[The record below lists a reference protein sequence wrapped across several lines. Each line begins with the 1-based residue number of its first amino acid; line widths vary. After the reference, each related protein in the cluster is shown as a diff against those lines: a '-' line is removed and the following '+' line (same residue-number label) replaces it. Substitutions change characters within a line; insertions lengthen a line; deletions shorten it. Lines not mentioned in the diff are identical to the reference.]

1 MQEKEI
7 SKRLY
12 SRDPLLVLLL
22 DKWNVNQ
29 AGILIIIAI
38 LWVMIT
44 AIPWLTGKA
53 VFNINNFGIDLT
65 EAFVI
70 FPIGITVYFGVP
82 KFLATLFME
91 LGPYVGESR
100 KQPEESYDQFIASL
114 IQAINN
120 PAWIIIA
127 ILTAALYWIYRLSG
141 NLTADFTRDLPQSF
155 RLIYRLLLLT
165 VYTPLIYGAVLS
177 IIRIVI
183 GVLFTGNLFR
193 VFRIRTNPLNP
204 DGVGGIGIVGRALS
218 VGILVVTMLG
228 IVATIMIYL
237 SLSAGV
243 NPFER
248 VETIALGLLYIVL
261 IPFVIRNWLWVP
273 HQALLDA
280 REQALLPLADEFKLA
295 ITGDKSLSGEST
307 EIIRLKTERLIE
319 IKKQY
324 DLIQSTFPVWPLE
337 VKPLRNL
344 LATSILPAVSSLLSG
359 PILELWKI
367 INGLVK

>member
-1 MQEKEI
+1 MHEKEI
-7 SKRLY
+7 SKKLY
-12 SRDPLLVLLL
+12 SRDPLLMLLL

-29 AGILIIIAI
+29 TWTTIVVAI
-38 LWVMIT
+38 LWIVIT
-44 AIPWLTGKA
+44 AIPWFLGKA
-53 VFNINNFGIDLT
+53 AFNINRFGIDLT

-70 FPIGITVYFGVP
+70 FPIGIAVYFGVP
-82 KFLATLFME
+82 NFLATLFME
-91 LGPYVGESR
+91 LESYVGESR
-100 KQPEESYDQFIASL
+100 KQPQESYDQFVSSL
-114 IQAINN
+114 IKAMNN
-120 PAWIIIA
+120 PAWMIVA
-127 ILTAALYWIYRLSG
+127 VLMAALYWIYRLSG
-141 NLTADFTRDLPQSF
+141 NLAADFTRDLPESI

-177 IIRIVI
+177 IIRIAI

-204 DGVGGIGIVGRALS
+204 DGAGGIGIVGRALS
-218 VGILVVTMLG
+218 VGILFVTLLG
-228 IVATIMIYL
+228 IVATVMIYL

-248 VETIALGLLYIVL
+248 AETVALGLLYIVL
-261 IPFVIRNWLWVP
+261 IPFVILNWLWVP

-280 REQALLPLADEFKLA
+280 REQALLPLAEEFKLA
-295 ITGDKSLSGEST
+295 ITEDKSLSGEST
-307 EIIRLKTERLIE
+307 ETIRLKTERLIE
-319 IKKQY
+319 IKKQF

-367 INGLVK
+367 ITGLVK